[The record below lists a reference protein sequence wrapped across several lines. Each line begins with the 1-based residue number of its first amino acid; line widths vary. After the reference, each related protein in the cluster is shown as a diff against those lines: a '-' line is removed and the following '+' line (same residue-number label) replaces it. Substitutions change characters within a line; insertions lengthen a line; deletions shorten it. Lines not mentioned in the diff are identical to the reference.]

1 MLSCSSLRQTFHTHR
16 GSVHQAAEL
25 VTALLKVARVTAGL
39 AESNSSLPPGFWLM
53 SLAGWLPRT
62 GISSGTLRLVFEYG
76 LLFYTLCVCVH
87 VWFSCCP
94 WMPSPT
100 FVIFRLS
107 LFIFRCLLPPIVQL
121 NRLKNRCPWGL
132 PEAWFYCVTL
142 SFSNLSLDWKCWVI
156 NANISLLLSDR
167 KC

>member
-100 FVIFRLS
+100 FVIFWYLLLTFAS
-107 LFIFRCLLPPIVQL
+107 FAFLCLFFVVCCHLLC
-121 NRLKNRCPWGL
+121 NW
-132 PEAWFYCVTL
+132 T
-142 SFSNLSLDWKCWVI
+142 DWKIDAREVYLRHGFTVWHYHFLIYHWIENVEW
-156 NANISLLLSDR
+156 
-167 KC
+167 